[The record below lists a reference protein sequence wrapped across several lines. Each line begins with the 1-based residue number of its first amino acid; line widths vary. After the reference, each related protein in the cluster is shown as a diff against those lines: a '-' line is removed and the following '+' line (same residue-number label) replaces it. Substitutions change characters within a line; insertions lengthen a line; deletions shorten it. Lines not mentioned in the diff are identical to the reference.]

1 MKNKILAVMVSL
13 AVMISF
19 IPMSSFAA
27 EETYPGPWP
36 ELPNALAKKAIECCW
51 PYGTP
56 KEDYTYKTGEPKEE
70 YVKALDIAYPESV
83 RNKWGQAKSRVGA
96 SCDVFV
102 GTVARASGYDAD
114 FPRAL
119 SKDLTYLPKTT
130 SKWKKTSVTKVKDMQ
145 PGDIIIYLLK
155 GGGGH
160 IGVYVEFNDVGYIAN
175 AHYAALGGC
184 YGVMDAKAKDYSP
197 SKYKSFAVYRQTKKY
212 VTSFSRGDC
221 SSEVK
226 KLQNFLNWA
235 GFDCGTPDGA
245 FGSGTEK
252 AVKAFQKAVDLESDG
267 KFGSKSLAAAKAF
280 KKGSTSNEN
289 VSQSNKQGKPAVT
302 TVVKKAYTG
311 KWPTGTVSKKKGSKT
326 NIKRW
331 QAFLKWNGY
340 PITTGGTF
348 GTKTVKYTK
357 AFQKKYG
364 LTADGVVGSKTL
376 KKAKSIRK

>member
-13 AVMISF
+13 AVMISLM
-19 IPMSSFAA
+19 PMSSFAA

-56 KEDYTYKTGEPKEE
+56 KEKYTYKTGEPKEE

-83 RNKWGQAKSRVGA
+83 RSKWGQAKSRVGA

-160 IGVYVEFNDVGYIAN
+160 ISVYVEFNDVGYIAN
-175 AHYAALGGC
+175 AHYTTLGGC

-197 SKYKSFAVYRQTKKY
+197 SNYKSFAVYRQTKKY

-235 GFDCGTPDGA
+235 GFECGEADGSLGPA
-245 FGSGTEK
+245 TEK
-252 AVKAFQKAVDLESDG
+252 AIIEFQTAAGLEADG
-267 KFGSKSLAAAKAF
+267 KFGSKSLEAAKAYSP
-280 KKGSTSNEN
+280 KHSAKADSPKTDSPKY
-289 VSQSNKQGKPAVT
+289 VA
-302 TVVKKAYTG
+302 KAYPG
-311 KWPTGTVSKKKGSKT
+311 SFPTSTVSKKKGSKA
-326 NIKRW
+326 NVKRW
-331 QAFLKWNGY
+331 QSYLKWYGY
-340 PITTGGTF
+340 NIKVDGNFGAKTASIT
-348 GTKTVKYTK
+348 KK
-357 AFQKKYG
+357 FQKANK
-364 LTADGVVGSKTL
+364 LKSDGVVGKITIA
-376 KKAKSIRK
+376 KAKKIKK